1 MAIDWINTA
10 ILGTAALGFVHI
22 LDSHLI
28 SRRMPGLRAYL
39 LPVGVIILIY
49 SLVTFFI
56 FPLPEGIG
64 TWPLLVAITS
74 GLLRSTALCILL
86 YILKTEE
93 VSWASPLFHTYPVF
107 VAIMAMPLL
116 GEVLGHMQW
125 LAIVIVV
132 AGALIISFKRSSS
145 GSATWFGKPFFFLTG
160 ASLLMALADVSSK
173 YALEYLSFW
182 NIYWI
187 SSFCMSGIFLLVSLR
202 PAVLREVINMT
213 RRNSA
218 MAMIAF
224 NETLAMFGIVLI
236 FRAMESGPVSMVSTI
251 SSSRPIFVF
260 ALALLINRFLPNFIL
275 EGQSSRGVLMIRL
288 IAIAMIAGGIAIIY
302 LA

>member
-1 MAIDWINTA
+1 MAIDWASIA

-28 SRRMPGLRAYL
+28 SRRMPSLRSYL
-39 LPVGVIILIY
+39 LPVSIVILVY
-49 SLVTFFI
+49 SLVAFFL
-56 FPLPEGIG
+56 FPLPKDIG
-64 TWPLLVAITS
+64 TWPLLVAIAS
-74 GLLRSTALCILL
+74 GLLRSAALVILL

-107 VAIMAMPLL
+107 VAIMAVPLL
-116 GEVLGHMQW
+116 GEVLGYMQW

-132 AGALIISFKRSSS
+132 TGALIISVKRSSG
-145 GSATWFGKPFFFLTG
+145 GSTTWLGKPFLFLTG
-160 ASLLMALADVSSK
+160 ASLLMAVADVSSK
-173 YALEYLSFW
+173 YALGYVSFW

-187 SSFCMSGIFLLVSLR
+187 SSFCMAVIFLLVSLR
-202 PAVLREVINMT
+202 PVVLRELSNMT
-213 RRNSA
+213 QRGPA

-224 NETLAMFGIVLI
+224 NETLAMVGIVLI
-236 FRAMESGPVSMVSTI
+236 FRAMETGPVSLVSTI

-260 ALALLINRFLPNFIL
+260 VLAFIVNRFLPNFIL
-275 EGQSSRGVLMIRL
+275 EGKTGREVLVVRL
-288 IAIAMIAGGIAIIY
+288 IATAMIASGIAIIY